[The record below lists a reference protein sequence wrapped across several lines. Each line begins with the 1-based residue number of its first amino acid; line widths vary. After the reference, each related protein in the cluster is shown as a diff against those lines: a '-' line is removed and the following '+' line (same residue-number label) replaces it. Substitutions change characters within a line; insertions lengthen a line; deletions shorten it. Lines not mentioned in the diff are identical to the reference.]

1 MSSLQMVT
9 PALLL
14 RAIIEYLPSIMT
26 ILLNTVFIVAI
37 IRLRNLRTRQNIF
50 LINSCHGIM
59 YSYLLLSINR
69 FMDAFYRSQKHHLSI
84 KCIVLEIILQWFLA
98 FLIPSIPFCLDE
110 IKLQIKPRFCSARKP
125 LYVILRMRQNYKN
138 EKLLRQC
145 AAFSCVFAIG
155 WGLFACISV
164 FDFNDIVPESI
175 YLITLSFL
183 SISLLV
189 ITLMIIHWNKLS
201 SQRINI
207 YFIAHKI

>member
-14 RAIIEYLPSIMT
+14 RAIIEYLPSTMT

-50 LINSCHGIM
+50 LI
-59 YSYLLLSINR
+59 
-69 FMDAFYRSQKHHLSI
+69 K
-84 KCIVLEIILQWFLA
+84 
-98 FLIPSIPFCLDE
+98 
-110 IKLQIKPRFCSARKP
+110 
-125 LYVILRMRQNYKN
+125 RQNYKN